1 MSIAPGRYELVDHT
15 GDLAIRV
22 VAPSFDALLKTAALA
37 LFELLLDDRAT
48 VLGRTTVEI
57 PIDAARSQEERVKG
71 LLSELLFRFDVERFV
86 VADVT
91 IEAGCARCVGEA
103 FDPARHVRTRSIK
116 AVTYH
121 GLAVTRTGDGGYS
134 AEIVFDI

>member
-1 MSIAPGRYELVDHT
+1 LSVAPGRYELVDHT

-22 VAPSFDALLKTAALA
+22 LAPSFDALLATAALA
-37 LFELLLDDRAT
+37 LFELLLDDRAA
-48 VLGRTTVEI
+48 VLPRTTIEI
-57 PIDAARSQEERVKG
+57 PIDRARSQEERVKG

-91 IEAGCARCVGEA
+91 IDAEHARCVGET
-103 FDPARHVRTRSIK
+103 FDPARHAKTRSIK

-121 GLAVTRTGDGGYS
+121 GLLVKTASDGSFS
-134 AEIVFDI
+134 AQIVFDI